1 MSHKHRVQWT
11 SHHAYSLDVSCVQ
24 FQYRLLNG
32 ETEETSIHTHLTYY
46 YIHLHNLPIQNL
58 VPANHLV
65 RT

>member
-1 MSHKHRVQWT
+1 MLML
-11 SHHAYSLDVSCVQ
+11 SLDASCVQ

-32 ETEETSIHTHLTYY
+32 ETEEISIHTHLTYY